1 MKRKLSLALVGLLLA
16 LNFGPA
22 YALTHH
28 RHHTRHHTAVRSP
41 RTAAA
46 ADNSVKVWVNTNS
59 GVYHYPGER
68 WYGTTEEGK
77 YMTEK
82 AALAEGDRPTRNGQ

>member
-1 MKRKLSLALVGLLLA
+1 MNKVSILLISALLA
-16 LNFGPA
+16 AGLIPTQA
-22 YALTHH
+22 RTTHH
-28 RHHTRHHTAVRSP
+28 HHGVVHHV
-41 RTAAA
+41 RTATA